1 MGGLIPENILMLRV
15 GIPENIAF
23 KREKFP
29 QEMQRIH
36 GSWYINFK
44 TESQADKCLII

>member
-1 MGGLIPENILMLRV
+1 MGGLIPENMGR
-15 GIPENIAF
+15 IPENIAL
-23 KREKFP
+23 KREKNP

-44 TESQADKCLII
+44 SAPQGAS